1 MEEITDEVL
10 DSFVRDNLGWI
21 HIVERGIERRMNREE
36 LVMLFNMVQLNGW
49 ENYVANQEE
58 LMNNVRIATTNFIEG
73 IK

>member
-1 MEEITDEVL
+1 MESISDEVL

-21 HIVERGIERRMNREE
+21 HIVERGIDRRMNREE
-36 LVMLFNMVQLNGW
+36 LVMLFDMVHLNGC
-49 ENYVANQEE
+49 ENYATSQEE

>member
-1 MEEITDEVL
+1 MESISDEVL

-21 HIVERGIERRMNREE
+21 HIVERGIDRRMNREE
-36 LVMLFNMVQLNGW
+36 LVMLFDMVHLNGW
-49 ENYVANQEE
+49 DNYAISQEE

>member
-1 MEEITDEVL
+1 MESISDEVL

-21 HIVERGIERRMNREE
+21 HIVERGIDRRMNREE
-36 LVMLFNMVQLNGW
+36 LVMLFDMVHLNGW
-49 ENYVANQEE
+49 ENYATSQEE